1 MERGERELERLRG
14 LTLPGRARARVDRG
28 PEGDGMPPAPARG
41 QRVLAGVV
49 AFAVFGGA
57 VALAAG
63 AFGGDDAPP
72 LGTDPEPAV
81 ITLIAGD
88 NAPEMTLTFGGRSA
102 GSLFDSRCW
111 NQTNGAQGCDDVV
124 EHEAFA
130 DADFLAVPA
139 GTTFVLENPD
149 GAEPVDL
156 RLEEGALPKD
166 TGNEASIALEDLAEL
181 DLGRYVLSVQASWAR
196 RGENIT
202 FHFALEIVDAVPDPA
217 GGVLR
222 ATLDAPEDG
231 SMPDLV
237 LSYGGVTEDFFAQG
251 GEWPGVTGFDE
262 PLLHFTPTLARGTV
276 LQIDGDADDVQ
287 VWVEAVDEDDRLT
300 GAKTSLDV
308 SGGAA
313 VLPSGVT
320 RYQLEIWGS
329 WSEGAA
335 GYFVRIR
342 VGGPET
348 SEPPPVTDELLVTL
362 DAPNDGSLPT
372 FSLSYG
378 DDEMAFGACDGRWND
393 VPLGCRLLLLYF
405 DARLEPGTLLRI
417 AGDADEV
424 TGETTLMWPEG
435 GLAPSDA
442 LDLTSGSALLPTEP
456 GTYLLSLT
464 GHWLLGRAGIS
475 VAITIGDPP
484 RAELSPTPAIE
495 PGIVPDVVG
504 VGEGDAYK
512 LLFQAGFEAKS
523 TYEPTPGVAAG
534 LVVSIDPDPGSA
546 LDPGSTVRLV
556 VSGISLA
563 LDGYLTELACPSGD
577 MIPFAHSGPVLQPA
591 GDAYIRA
598 NVEGVRSTDKV
609 VQFRFDQGE
618 QPQGLWYVTRD
629 GDVLAVIHVP
639 TLEGVACRGS
649 GIGGT

>member
-1 MERGERELERLRG
+1 MKRWERELERLRE
-14 LTLPGRARARVDRG
+14 LTLSGRARARVDRG

-81 ITLIAGD
+81 ITLEARDAG
-88 NAPEMTLTFGGRSA
+88 PEITLTFGGDEA
-102 GSLFDSRCW
+102 GQQCMSYGWEMGGGSSIFDCVLGDFS
-111 NQTNGAQGCDDVV
+111 Q
-124 EHEAFA
+124 
-130 DADFLAVPA
+130 ADFLPIPQGRELTV
-139 GTTFVLENPD
+139 VNPD
-149 GAEPVDL
+149 GADPIDLWIVEDSSWPGSIVERGEPL
-156 RLEEGALPKD
+156 RPEGLS
-166 TGNEASIALEDLAEL
+166 SIGP
-181 DLGRYVLSVQASWAR
+181 GRYVITVEASWPQ
-196 RGENIT
+196 GDVTNY
-202 FHFALEIVDAVPDPA
+202 FAVEIVDAVPDPA
-217 GGVLR
+217 GGVLV
-222 ATLDAPEDG
+222 ATLDAPEAG

-262 PLLHFTPTLARGTV
+262 PLLHFTPTLAPGTV
-276 LQIDGDADDVQ
+276 LQIGGDADDVQ
-287 VWVEAVDEDDRLT
+287 AWVEAVDEDDRLT
-300 GAKTSLDV
+300 GAKTLLDV
-308 SGGAA
+308 SSGAA
-313 VLPSGVT
+313 ALPSGVT

-329 WSEGAA
+329 WSDGTA
-335 GYFVRIR
+335 GYFVRIEI
-342 VGGPET
+342 GGPET
-348 SEPPPVTDELLVTL
+348 SEPPPSADELLATL
-362 DAPNDGSLPT
+362 DAPDDGSLPT

-378 DDEMAFGACDGRWND
+378 DHEKGFRACGGRWNGDQTFCASID
-393 VPLGCRLLLLYF
+393 VSF
-405 DARLEPGTLLRI
+405 DAPVEPGTLLRI

-435 GLAPSDA
+435 GLAPPDA
-442 LDLTSGSALLPTEP
+442 LDLTSGTALLPTEP

-475 VAITIGDPP
+475 VDITIGDPP
-484 RAELSPTPAIE
+484 RPELPPTPVIE

-504 VGEGDAYK
+504 IGEGDAFK
-512 LLFQAGFEAKS
+512 LLSLAGFEAES
-523 TYEPTPGVAAG
+523 TYEPAPGVAAG
-534 LVVSIDPDPGSA
+534 LVVSMDPEPGST

-577 MIPFAHSGPVLQPA
+577 MIPFAHTGGVLQPA
-591 GDAYIRA
+591 GDAYIRV
-598 NVEGVRSTDKV
+598 NVEGVTSTDEV

-618 QPQGLWYVTRD
+618 QPMGLWYVIRD

-639 TLEGVACRGS
+639 TLQGVACRGS